1 MLLLWLDDERTPPSS
16 EWVWV
21 KTAPEA
27 IKALQTSY
35 FRVISL
41 DHDLGDDSV
50 GTGYDV
56 LTYIEAQVFTNPS
69 YRAPEIRI
77 HTANSSARIR
87 MALAAE
93 SIERK
98 LRESKPSS

>member
-1 MLLLWLDDERTPPSS
+1 MLLLWLDDERTPPTP
-16 EWVWV
+16 EWIWV
-21 KTAPEA
+21 KTAPDA

-35 FRVISL
+35 FRVVSL
-41 DHDLGDDSV
+41 DHDLGDDV
-50 GTGYDV
+50 LGTGYDV
-56 LTYIEAQVFTNPS
+56 LSYIEEKVHTDLN

-77 HTANSSARIR
+77 HTANPAARVR

-98 LRESKPSS
+98 IRESKPTP

>member
-1 MLLLWLDDERTPPSS
+1 MLFLWLDDERNPPSS
-16 EWVWV
+16 EWFWV
-21 KTAPEA
+21 KTAPDA

-35 FRVISL
+35 FSVISL
-41 DHDLGDDSV
+41 DHDLGEGEV

-56 LTYIEAQVFTNPS
+56 LTYLEAQAYQDPNF
-69 YRAPEIRI
+69 RAPEIRI
-77 HTANSSARIR
+77 HTANTAARVR

-98 LRESKPSS
+98 ARESRQEP

>member
-16 EWVWV
+16 DWIWV
-21 KTAPEA
+21 KTAWDA

-35 FRVISL
+35 FNVVSL
-41 DHDLGDDSV
+41 DHDLGKDA
-50 GTGYDV
+50 GEGYDV
-56 LTYIEAQVFTNPS
+56 LLYIEEKVHLDPN
-69 YRAPEIRI
+69 YRAPEIRL
-77 HTANSSARIR
+77 HTANTSARIR

-98 LRESKPSS
+98 IRESKSNS

>member
-1 MLLLWLDDERTPPSS
+1 MLSLWLDDERSPPSS
-16 EWVWV
+16 EWIWV
-21 KTAPEA
+21 KTAPDA
-27 IKALQTSY
+27 IKALHTSY
-35 FRVISL
+35 FKVISL
-41 DHDLGDDSV
+41 DHDLGDDSM

-56 LTYIEAQVFTNPS
+56 LTYLEAQVFNNPN

-77 HTANSSARIR
+77 HTANAAARVR

-98 LRESKPSS
+98 VRESKPNP